1 MATAETETT
10 NDRYRTAGDSRSLAD
25 LLRQLRNEMTAL
37 LRQEVALAKT
47 ETTEKA
53 SRVARNGAYLAIGGL
68 VAYAG
73 VILLLVAATAGLYVG
88 LVAAGLTNAT
98 SGWLAPLIVGAIVA
112 VIGYALV
119 QKALSTL
126 RRESMV
132 PERTVHSLQRDQQ
145 WAKEKVKS

>member
-1 MATAETETT
+1 MATAETETR
-10 NDRYRTAGDSRSLAD
+10 NDRYRAAGDSRSLAD
-25 LLRQLRNEMTAL
+25 LWRQLRNEMTAL

-47 ETTEKA
+47 ETTEKV
-53 SRVARNGAYLAIGGL
+53 SRVARNGMYLAIGGL

-98 SGWLAPLIVGAIVA
+98 SGWLAPLIIGVVVA

-126 RRESMV
+126 RRESVV